1 MSTLDVPDVPDDV
14 RAQLAAQAS
23 ARGQTLPE
31 YLRDQLAVLAQG
43 GRGTALLERFEG
55 RTDGSRLTD
64 AEMADEIDRF
74 RAERDGR
81 W

>member
-1 MSTLDVPDVPDDV
+1 MSTLDVPDVPDEV

-31 YLRDQLAVLAQG
+31 YLRDQLAELAHG
-43 GRGTALLERFEG
+43 GRGVALLDRFEG
-55 RTDGSRLTD
+55 RADGSRLSD
-64 AEMADEIDRF
+64 EELADEVERF
-74 RAERDGR
+74 RVERDGR